1 MRRSGTSV
9 FSRALRTKRDWHVLA
24 AWAPRLEQG
33 SRYPLTPPVASLR
46 LCPKRNR
53 DILNSDYYHSTMVW
67 MVSWRSLD
75 PSFLSV
81 WREIRSVQT
90 MASPSGHL
98 LPAVLRSTWAIWFA
112 RPWTYFASREVAEES
127 MSSSWR
133 RCSVSETDLIRDS
146 QRHRHR
152 PSWKPFQMLLQ
163 RKISWPPI
171 TRWSF
176 LLALCLHFP
185 TTGQTVGMS
194 CRCHVKCSLSRSLG
208 LAHGQVPSLRKHL
221 LRIHTPGY
229 FGP

>member
-1 MRRSGTSV
+1 MTITIVRWCGWYLGEVWIRRSCLFGGRLDL
-9 FSRALRTKRDWHVLA
+9 SRPWHLHRDTC
-24 AWAPRLEQG
+24 
-33 SRYPLTPPVASLR
+33 Y
-46 LCPKRNR
+46 
-53 DILNSDYYHSTMVW
+53 
-67 MVSWRSLD
+67 
-75 PSFLSV
+75 
-81 WREIRSVQT
+81 
-90 MASPSGHL
+90 
-98 LPAVLRSTWAIWFA
+98 PAVLRSTWAIWFA

>member
-1 MRRSGTSV
+1 MALRSNISHFQEEKMRRSGTSV

-112 RPWTYFASREVAEES
+112 RPWTYFASREVAGEH
-127 MSSSWR
+127 
-133 RCSVSETDLIRDS
+133 V
-146 QRHRHR
+146 
-152 PSWKPFQMLLQ
+152 
-163 RKISWPPI
+163 
-171 TRWSF
+171 F
-176 LLALCLHFP
+176 LLETLFRVRDGPYQGLP
-185 TTGQTVGMS
+185 TTPAPAIVEA
-194 CRCHVKCSLSRSLG
+194 LSNAS
-208 LAHGQVPSLRKHL
+208 A
-221 LRIHTPGY
+221 T
-229 FGP
+229 

>member
-1 MRRSGTSV
+1 MTITIVRWCGWYLGEVWIRRSCLFGGRLDLSRPWHLHRDTCYPRFYGV
-9 FSRALRTKRDWHVLA
+9 HGLFGLPGPGPISRAG
-24 AWAPRLEQG
+24 RL
-33 SRYPLTPPVASLR
+33 L
-46 LCPKRNR
+46 
-53 DILNSDYYHSTMVW
+53 
-67 MVSWRSLD
+67 
-75 PSFLSV
+75 
-81 WREIRSVQT
+81 
-90 MASPSGHL
+90 
-98 LPAVLRSTWAIWFA
+98 
-112 RPWTYFASREVAEES
+112 ES